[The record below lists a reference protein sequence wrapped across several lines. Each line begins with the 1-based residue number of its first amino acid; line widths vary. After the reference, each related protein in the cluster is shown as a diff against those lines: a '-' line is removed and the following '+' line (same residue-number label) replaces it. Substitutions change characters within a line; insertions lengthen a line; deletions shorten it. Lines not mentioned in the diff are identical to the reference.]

1 MKKINKTGV
10 IHDMEIADYESFL
23 RENRIRINARLNHV
37 LWFCVLTGPALA
49 GGIVSGV
56 FHGISYWTCIN
67 ISLLVA
73 ALSALHLLLLKKR
86 PDFFLTSMFA
96 LLVIDCILVYMAYAG
111 IGIYLTWFIVP
122 LLSLMFCDLKI
133 YRTAVGINFLFM
145 LLSVWMISPEKIAV
159 RTDYSAPIQ
168 YFASHSAGYTIET
181 IVMFVAG
188 NGLCKA
194 VSGYYR
200 DLIDDYLTIREH
212 ERRTKH
218 QMDLLDSMAE
228 IYDKVNLL
236 DFEKMTEM
244 SLRDEKL
251 VAYNIARGEQTH
263 TRINQQLMERVAA
276 QHLPAFCAFT
286 DLNTLAE
293 RLRGRKSISGE
304 FIDLERG
311 WFRAQ
316 YIVVEEDGSG
326 GITHVVY
333 TTQNIEEE
341 KNREERL
348 RFIAM
353 TDELTKLN
361 NRRCYE
367 EDMAA
372 YRDRPPEEDFVLF
385 SVDVNGLKTTND
397 EQGHAA
403 GDELLCGTAECLTDV
418 FGEDSKVYRTGG
430 DEFLAVL
437 HGCDCEQVCESV
449 RRKAAAWHG
458 QYIKSISLSVGY
470 ASQAEHPGASVHEL
484 ERIADAM
491 MYKDKER
498 YYRSSGN
505 DRRGRPS
512 VYAAGLLE
520 S

>member
-1 MKKINKTGV
+1 MKEINKTGV

-23 RENRIRINARLNHV
+23 RENRIRINARLNYV

-236 DFEKMTEM
+236 DLEKTE
-244 SLRDEKL
+244 
-251 VAYNIARGEQTH
+251 
-263 TRINQQLMERVAA
+263 
-276 QHLPAFCAFT
+276 
-286 DLNTLAE
+286 
-293 RLRGRKSISGE
+293 
-304 FIDLERG
+304 
-311 WFRAQ
+311 
-316 YIVVEEDGSG
+316 
-326 GITHVVY
+326 
-333 TTQNIEEE
+333 
-341 KNREERL
+341 
-348 RFIAM
+348 
-353 TDELTKLN
+353 
-361 NRRCYE
+361 RRN
-367 EDMAA
+367 
-372 YRDRPPEEDFVLF
+372 V
-385 SVDVNGLKTTND
+385 
-397 EQGHAA
+397 
-403 GDELLCGTAECLTDV
+403 
-418 FGEDSKVYRTGG
+418 
-430 DEFLAVL
+430 
-437 HGCDCEQVCESV
+437 
-449 RRKAAAWHG
+449 
-458 QYIKSISLSVGY
+458 
-470 ASQAEHPGASVHEL
+470 
-484 ERIADAM
+484 
-491 MYKDKER
+491 
-498 YYRSSGN
+498 
-505 DRRGRPS
+505 
-512 VYAAGLLE
+512 
-520 S
+520 